1 MNLEKNITI
10 FRKKQKLS
18 QERLAELVGV
28 SRQTISN
35 WEVGETMPTAK
46 QITLLAEIFQIT
58 TDELLGV
65 NPTNTLIKRMQGT
78 EKLVKKQLKF
88 IKIIFITIYFLILF
102 ILIGF
107 IIYFFTLKDFTS
119 DYQETVYC
127 NIKDRHFRLMITPG
141 EYNKYDEE
149 TKEYL
154 VINDSIWRLHIEE
167 TDKLGKIVQN
177 DIGLSAGYSYKYAL
191 DSLNMIK
198 KRIIE
203 KGGTCK

>member
-88 IKIIFITIYFLILF
+88 TKIIFITIYFLILF
-102 ILIGF
+102 ILI
-107 IIYFFTLKDFTS
+107 
-119 DYQETVYC
+119 
-127 NIKDRHFRLMITPG
+127 
-141 EYNKYDEE
+141 
-149 TKEYL
+149 
-154 VINDSIWRLHIEE
+154 
-167 TDKLGKIVQN
+167 
-177 DIGLSAGYSYKYAL
+177 
-191 DSLNMIK
+191 
-198 KRIIE
+198 
-203 KGGTCK
+203 